1 MIITVVIL
9 NYTVADGVPACLLK
23 SCKKELSKP
32 PHILWRSS
40 LDKGLIPAD
49 LLLLFISPV
58 HWGGAEVCPR
68 ISNLLPDGQHVFHAL
83 RSTLTQLISYWDT
96 ILGELEDGNGVD
108 IIYTDFDKVETGVL
122 LHKLKDC
129 GISRRVGSWIAAYLD
144 PSTRQQAFVVDGR
157 VSSLTPVISG
167 VQQGTVLGLILF
179 LIHIRDIDD
188 GLSSI
193 TTTSSFDDDT
203 RVQRGIHS
211 HDDCSTLQ
219 ADFGV
224 IYNKA
229 KNVNMHFN
237 GDKFEWLR
245 IRPNQS
251 ISQDHDYLGPDGEI
265 IEVKDN
271 LKDLG
276 VYLSSDLSFKLQVEK
291 VVTSAS
297 KLAGWGLRTF
307 RRRSLVTMRMIWKS
321 LVQPKLD

>member
-1 MIITVVIL
+1 M
-9 NYTVADGVPACLLK
+9 
-23 SCKKELSKP
+23 
-32 PHILWRSS
+32 
-40 LDKGLIPAD
+40 
-49 LLLLFISPV
+49 
-58 HWGGAEVCPR
+58 
-68 ISNLLPDGQHVFHAL
+68 
-83 RSTLTQLISYWDT
+83 TQLISYWDT

-188 GLSSI
+188 GLSSR

-237 GDKFEWLR
+237 GDKFE
-245 IRPNQS
+245 
-251 ISQDHDYLGPDGEI
+251 
-265 IEVKDN
+265 
-271 LKDLG
+271 
-276 VYLSSDLSFKLQVEK
+276 
-291 VVTSAS
+291 
-297 KLAGWGLRTF
+297 
-307 RRRSLVTMRMIWKS
+307 
-321 LVQPKLD
+321 